1 MRDAVLA
8 GKKTMTSRS
17 QRYANGEHFATSQG
31 KKFARIKVTDSYS
44 TNWEAILNDR
54 FKEEG
59 FESPEQMRAWAVA
72 NSLGHY
78 AQLKTMWTHTFEVL
92 EKL

>member
-17 QRYANGEHFATSQG
+17 RRYPNGEHFATSQG
-31 KKFARIKVTDSYS
+31 VKFARIRVTDAYS
-44 TNWEAILNDR
+44 TNWEAVLTDR

-59 FESPEQMRAWAVA
+59 FESTEQMREWAVA
-72 NSLGHY
+72 NRLGHY
-78 AQLKTMWTHTFEVL
+78 ADLKTMWTHTFEVL
-92 EKL
+92 ERL